1 MISTSKLSDCSYTM
15 HGLIVFKCKFPDTK
29 YQLGSGLTW
38 IQKDKTMPDKLMYI
52 PSDSTQNYLFCWL
65 QFVVETFGHSTKRT
79 NKSKFN
85 KSP

>member
-29 YQLGSGLTW
+29 YQLGSGLTL
-38 IQKDKTMPDKLMYI
+38 IQKDKTMPDKLLYI
-52 PSDSTQNYLFCWL
+52 TSILHKITSSVVYNLWLKHLDTQLNEPIN
-65 QFVVETFGHSTKRT
+65 QNSI
-79 NKSKFN
+79 